1 MNPFDFVNAV
11 TYTKKD
17 IMVDEV
23 ADKGYSAFL
32 TNKSLSYHQD
42 CIMYVNEMNSK
53 SHLDST
59 LQFHYFLNTLRKR
72 KRFSKWSKPR
82 VLEDMKVI
90 QSYYDCSI
98 SKAEEYSKN
107 PPLFKKLF
115 QAGSV
120 EEEAMQA
127 FLAKKKAEDM
137 RAELR
142 EIISFSRG
150 PSAWQELLKTEA
162 DIRKKRQEAIY
173 NQEERQKKFF
183 EVIAIIFACLL
194 CVAVVG
200 GIIYLIMLDRG
211 MV

>member
-72 KRFSKWSKPR
+72 KRFSKWSKHR
-82 VLEDMKVI
+82 VLKDMKVI

-98 SKAEEYSKN
+98 SKAEEYSKI
-107 PPLFKKLF
+107 LT
-115 QAGSV
+115 
-120 EEEAMQA
+120 
-127 FLAKKKAEDM
+127 AK
-137 RAELR
+137 
-142 EIISFSRG
+142 EIKIMKEIMKMG
-150 PSAWQELLKTEA
+150 G
-162 DIRKKRQEAIY
+162 RQ
-173 NQEERQKKFF
+173 
-183 EVIAIIFACLL
+183 
-194 CVAVVG
+194 
-200 GIIYLIMLDRG
+200 
-211 MV
+211 

>member
-1 MNPFDFVNAV
+1 MNPFDFVTAI

-23 ADKGYSAFL
+23 ANKGYSAFL

-42 CIMYVNEMNSK
+42 CILYVNEMNSK

-98 SKAEEYSKN
+98 SKAEEYSKI
-107 PPLFKKLF
+107 LT
-115 QAGSV
+115 
-120 EEEAMQA
+120 
-127 FLAKKKAEDM
+127 AK
-137 RAELR
+137 
-142 EIISFSRG
+142 EIKIMKERMKIG
-150 PSAWQELLKTEA
+150 G
-162 DIRKKRQEAIY
+162 RQ
-173 NQEERQKKFF
+173 
-183 EVIAIIFACLL
+183 
-194 CVAVVG
+194 
-200 GIIYLIMLDRG
+200 
-211 MV
+211 

>member
-17 IMVDEV
+17 IMVDKV

-42 CIMYVNEMNSK
+42 CIMYVNEMNSN

-98 SKAEEYSKN
+98 SKAEEYSKI
-107 PPLFKKLF
+107 LTAKEIKIMKERMKK
-115 QAGSV
+115 G
-120 EEEAMQA
+120 
-127 FLAKKKAEDM
+127 
-137 RAELR
+137 
-142 EIISFSRG
+142 G
-150 PSAWQELLKTEA
+150 
-162 DIRKKRQEAIY
+162 RQ
-173 NQEERQKKFF
+173 
-183 EVIAIIFACLL
+183 
-194 CVAVVG
+194 
-200 GIIYLIMLDRG
+200 
-211 MV
+211 

>member
-17 IMVDEV
+17 IMVDKV

-42 CIMYVNEMNSK
+42 CIMYVNEMNSN

-98 SKAEEYSKN
+98 SKAEEYSKI
-107 PPLFKKLF
+107 LT
-115 QAGSV
+115 
-120 EEEAMQA
+120 
-127 FLAKKKAEDM
+127 AK
-137 RAELR
+137 
-142 EIISFSRG
+142 EIKIMKERMKIG
-150 PSAWQELLKTEA
+150 G
-162 DIRKKRQEAIY
+162 RQ
-173 NQEERQKKFF
+173 
-183 EVIAIIFACLL
+183 
-194 CVAVVG
+194 
-200 GIIYLIMLDRG
+200 
-211 MV
+211 

>member
-1 MNPFDFVNAV
+1 MNPFEYVKAINN
-11 TYTKKD
+11 TKKD

-98 SKAEEYSKN
+98 SKAEEYYKI
-107 PPLFKKLF
+107 LT
-115 QAGSV
+115 
-120 EEEAMQA
+120 
-127 FLAKKKAEDM
+127 AK
-137 RAELR
+137 
-142 EIISFSRG
+142 EIKIMKERMKIG
-150 PSAWQELLKTEA
+150 G
-162 DIRKKRQEAIY
+162 RQ
-173 NQEERQKKFF
+173 
-183 EVIAIIFACLL
+183 
-194 CVAVVG
+194 
-200 GIIYLIMLDRG
+200 
-211 MV
+211 

>member
-1 MNPFDFVNAV
+1 MNPFDFVTAI

-23 ADKGYSAFL
+23 ANKGYSAFL
-32 TNKSLSYHQD
+32 TNKSLSYPQD

-98 SKAEEYSKN
+98 SKAEEYSKI
-107 PPLFKKLF
+107 LT
-115 QAGSV
+115 
-120 EEEAMQA
+120 
-127 FLAKKKAEDM
+127 AK
-137 RAELR
+137 
-142 EIISFSRG
+142 EIKIMKERMKIG
-150 PSAWQELLKTEA
+150 G
-162 DIRKKRQEAIY
+162 RQ
-173 NQEERQKKFF
+173 
-183 EVIAIIFACLL
+183 
-194 CVAVVG
+194 
-200 GIIYLIMLDRG
+200 
-211 MV
+211 

>member
-17 IMVDEV
+17 IMVDKV

-42 CIMYVNEMNSK
+42 CIMYVNEMNSN

-98 SKAEEYSKN
+98 SKAEEYSKI
-107 PPLFKKLF
+107 LT
-115 QAGSV
+115 
-120 EEEAMQA
+120 
-127 FLAKKKAEDM
+127 AK
-137 RAELR
+137 
-142 EIISFSRG
+142 EIKIMKERMKMG
-150 PSAWQELLKTEA
+150 G
-162 DIRKKRQEAIY
+162 RQ
-173 NQEERQKKFF
+173 
-183 EVIAIIFACLL
+183 
-194 CVAVVG
+194 
-200 GIIYLIMLDRG
+200 
-211 MV
+211 